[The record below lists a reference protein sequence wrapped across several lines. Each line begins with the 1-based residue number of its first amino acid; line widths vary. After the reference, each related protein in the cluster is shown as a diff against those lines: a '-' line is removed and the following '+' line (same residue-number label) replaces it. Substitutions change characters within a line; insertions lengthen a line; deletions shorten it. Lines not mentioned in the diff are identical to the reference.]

1 MTRLCKT
8 LLARMD
14 KAVWEYKMI
23 QENDRVL
30 VACSGGADSMAVL
43 DLLAQ
48 QIFVYGEN
56 IALCAVYVDLGFGEQ
71 SDDRCRDMENFFKR
85 LRIDYK
91 IIRTD
96 IGPYAHSDE
105 NRENPCFLCSR
116 IRRKNIFETAEEMR
130 CNKIV
135 FGHHKDDII
144 ETLMMNMIYNR
155 EISTMIPAMQV
166 FQGKYT
172 VLRPMVY
179 MEEALVKKYINE
191 KKIKLINQECPTD
204 GHSKREYIKKMLAT
218 LEAEIPGANQNIFA
232 SMKRVKTDYL
242 L

>member
-1 MTRLCKT
+1 MTKLCKT

-14 KAVWEYKMI
+14 KAAWEYKMF

-56 IALCAVYVDLGFGEQ
+56 ITLCAVYVDLGFGEH
-71 SDDRCRDMENFFKR
+71 SDVRCQVMEKYFKQ
-85 LRIDYK
+85 LRIEYK
-91 IIRTD
+91 IVRTD
-96 IGPYAHSDE
+96 IGPYSHSDA

-116 IRRKNIFETAEEMR
+116 IRRKNIFETAEELN

-144 ETLMMNMIYNR
+144 ETLLMNMIYNR
-155 EISTMIPAMQV
+155 EISTMTPAMQV

-179 MEEALVKKYINE
+179 MEEALVKKYIHE
-191 KKIKLINQECPTD
+191 KKIKLIDQECPTD
-204 GHSKREYIKKMLAT
+204 GHSKREFIKQLLAN
-218 LEAEIPGANQNIFA
+218 LETEIPGANQNIFA
-232 SMKRVKTDYL
+232 SMKRVKLDYL